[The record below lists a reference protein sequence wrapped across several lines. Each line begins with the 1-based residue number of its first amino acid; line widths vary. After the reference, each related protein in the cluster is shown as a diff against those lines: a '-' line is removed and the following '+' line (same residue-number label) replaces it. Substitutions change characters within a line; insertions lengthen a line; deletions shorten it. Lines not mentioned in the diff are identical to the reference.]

1 MHISHRA
8 IADLTA
14 ARRIEFS
21 HIDAD
26 ADRGTWR
33 ADIPICLDHLKINI
47 FIGGDYSLF
56 IGDKGYT
63 PHYGDVCVLP
73 HGAIHYGRISRPTH
87 TDYYQLDIGGDAF
100 FGVPYGKE
108 LLLTAANSTRG
119 GIFFRPTPE
128 IAKRI
133 IQSAEEIEATLDNP
147 TLAFAKTVELLSLIS
162 SLTSFTAPPSIKS
175 KHIASVIRRIEQDFS
190 LPLKLEELA
199 RECGISTSY
208 LSREFKHVIGTTVH
222 EYLNN
227 YRIQRSLKLLSDMSV
242 AEVAALVG
250 FSDSSHYIGIFK
262 RVIGTTPAAYKA
274 KLTANCKYSL

>member
-1 MHISHRA
+1 MHISHRV
-8 IADLTA
+8 IADYEE

-21 HIDAD
+21 HIDKD
-26 ADRGTWR
+26 ADQGTWR
-33 ADIPICLDHLKINI
+33 SDSPICLEHLKINI

-63 PHYGDVCVLP
+63 PHYGDICIFP
-73 HGAIHYGRISRPTH
+73 NGAIHYGKISRPTR
-87 TDYYQLDIGGDAF
+87 TDYYQLDIGSDAF

-108 LLLTAANSTRG
+108 LLFTVANSTRG
-119 GIFFRPTPE
+119 GIFLRPSPE
-128 IAKRI
+128 IAKQV
-133 IQSAEEIEATLDNP
+133 IQSAEEIEAILDTP
-147 TLAFAKTVELLSLIS
+147 PLAFAKTVELLSLIS

-190 LPLKLEELA
+190 LPLKLEALA
-199 RECGISTSY
+199 LECGVSTSY
-208 LSREFKHVIGTTVH
+208 LSREFKRVIGTTVH

-227 YRIQRSLKLLSDMSV
+227 YRIQRSLKLLADMSV

-262 RVIGTTPAAYKA
+262 RVIGATPAAYKA
-274 KLTANCKYSL
+274 KLAVN